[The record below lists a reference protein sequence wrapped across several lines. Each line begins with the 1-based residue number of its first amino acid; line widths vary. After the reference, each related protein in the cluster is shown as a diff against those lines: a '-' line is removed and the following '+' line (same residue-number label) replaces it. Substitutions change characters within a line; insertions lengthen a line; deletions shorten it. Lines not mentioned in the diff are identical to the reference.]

1 MCLYVYT
8 HTQIYAYIYSA
19 LDSCVFYIH
28 CFISQCAICVIF
40 LSGEYHAWSSITCQL
55 NLTDRRCLY
64 IPVS

>member
-28 CFISQCAICVIF
+28 CFISQCAICAIF
-40 LSGEYHAWSSITCQL
+40 LSGEYHA
-55 NLTDRRCLY
+55 
-64 IPVS
+64 